1 MPLLIFS
8 NEGLSIVKRQIILS
22 SILALTALSSS
33 LASDCLRVG
42 ISIGSAYHKT
52 KLKVISIGQEIKF
65 DRHDPLVGAF
75 IGYDHL
81 INETPLFIG
90 LEAGVNNH
98 NSEKTLYACEGY
110 KNTCSLKLKTNNSMI
125 GALRL
130 GVSTKDVLVYAKT
143 GLSST
148 NWQTLIQSS
157 LGDKQTNYQKAGYV
171 FGFGLECK
179 MNRNFSFGLEH
190 QFTMHNSLHNMHPK
204 MDLKISPTTHTTG
217 LRLIYSF

>member
-1 MPLLIFS
+1 MPILIYS
-8 NEGLSIVKRQIILS
+8 NEGLFIVKRKIILF
-22 SILALTALSSS
+22 SILTLIQLSNS
-33 LASDCLRVG
+33 LASDCLRIGVN
-42 ISIGSAYHKT
+42 IGSAYQKT
-52 KLKVISIGQEIKF
+52 KLKAISIGHEVKF
-65 DRHDPLVGAF
+65 DRQDPLVGAF

-98 NSEKTLYACEGY
+98 NSEKTLYACDSY
-110 KNTCSLKLKTNNSMI
+110 KNTCSLKLKTNNSLI

-130 GVSTKDVLVYAKT
+130 GVATKDVLVYAKT

-157 LGDKQTNYQKAGYV
+157 LGDMQTNYQKPGYV

-190 QFTMHNSLHNMHPK
+190 QFTTHNSLHNMHPK
-204 MDLKISPTTHTTG
+204 MDLKLSPTTHTTG